1 MGFTVNKK
9 HKFSYKNDMKM
20 IRIFRKMVSHV
31 LLFTIGAFTILPFL
45 WTISTS
51 LKGQD
56 ESLYSFPPKF
66 IPENFTLD
74 NYLFVNETIP
84 IFKFFFNSVI
94 LTSFG
99 VVLPLIFCSLA
110 AFPLARMEFKGK
122 NVVFMI
128 IIATMMI
135 PSEVTMIPVFI
146 IIDLFNLVGTY
157 SGVIL
162 PSAVPVLGI
171 FLMRQAFISLPKELE
186 ESATIDGASPFRIWW
201 SILLPMV
208 RPMIAT
214 LAILSFINSWNNF
227 LWPLLILDDPNTYP
241 LTLGLYQLKG
251 AFSTNTRMV
260 AAGSIIALLP
270 VIAIF
275 ILFQRYFIQG
285 AYSSSIK
292 G

>member
-1 MGFTVNKK
+1 
-9 HKFSYKNDMKM
+9 MKM